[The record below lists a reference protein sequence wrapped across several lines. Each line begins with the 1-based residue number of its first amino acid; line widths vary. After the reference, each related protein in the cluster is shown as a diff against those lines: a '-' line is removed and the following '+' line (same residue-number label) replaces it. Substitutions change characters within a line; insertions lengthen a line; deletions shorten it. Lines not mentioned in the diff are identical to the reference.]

1 MPVLFQ
7 STHSLRSATLAH
19 SGHRKRAVFQSTHSL
34 RSATTADRLAQ
45 MVCDVS
51 IHALLAEC
59 DILLHIRL
67 GWPLQSFNPRTP
79 CGVRLFLFPCT
90 RTPTQFQSTH
100 SLRSATQKNARLGQ
114 LEQVSIHA
122 LLAECDTE
130 TGEWSCSQLRFQST
144 HSLRSATEMDR
155 RLYDKVAVSI
165 HALLAECDKPG
176 TGFLTWTRC
185 FNPRTP
191 CGVRPVGFSTDNAGR
206 AVSIHALLAECDST
220 PRKALTCADRFQS
233 THSLRSATDHGKRSL
248 RPLQSFNPR
257 TPCGV
262 RLFGFT
268 CFRLGIIVSI
278 HALLAECDCWS
289 SGTVRPAGVS
299 IHALL
304 AECDK
309 RMTFTTPD
317 MSPVS
322 IHALLA
328 ECDTWRR

>member
-165 HALLAECDKPG
+165 HALLAECD
-176 TGFLTWTRC
+176 TQWMLW
-185 FNPRTP
+185 
-191 CGVRPVGFSTDNAGR
+191 
-206 AVSIHALLAECDST
+206 
-220 PRKALTCADRFQS
+220 
-233 THSLRSATDHGKRSL
+233 LRDH
-248 RPLQSFNPR
+248 
-257 TPCGV
+257 
-262 RLFGFT
+262 
-268 CFRLGIIVSI
+268 
-278 HALLAECDCWS
+278 
-289 SGTVRPAGVS
+289 
-299 IHALL
+299 
-304 AECDK
+304 
-309 RMTFTTPD
+309 
-317 MSPVS
+317 PVS

-328 ECDTWRR
+328 ECDEQKKKEEQEAFLFQSTHSLRSATYRQPACLPQSEVSIHALLAECDGR

>member
-165 HALLAECDKPG
+165 HALLAECDTTANPPRIG
-176 TGFLTWTRC
+176 PIR

-191 CGVRPVGFSTDNAGR
+191 CGVRQASA
-206 AVSIHALLAECDST
+206 
-220 PRKALTCADRFQS
+220 PRKPKS
-233 THSLRSATDHGKRSL
+233 K
-248 RPLQSFNPR
+248 SFNPR

-262 RLFGFT
+262 R
-268 CFRLGIIVSI
+268 RL
-278 HALLAECDCWS
+278 
-289 SGTVRPAGVS
+289 
-299 IHALL
+299 
-304 AECDK
+304 
-309 RMTFTTPD
+309 
-317 MSPVS
+317 SP
-322 IHALLA
+322 
-328 ECDTWRR
+328 TRY

>member
-1 MPVLFQ
+1 MSWRVTTRRFNPKHMPVLFQ

-165 HALLAECDKPG
+165 HALLAECD
-176 TGFLTWTRC
+176 
-185 FNPRTP
+185 
-191 CGVRPVGFSTDNAGR
+191 
-206 AVSIHALLAECDST
+206 
-220 PRKALTCADRFQS
+220 
-233 THSLRSATDHGKRSL
+233 
-248 RPLQSFNPR
+248 
-257 TPCGV
+257 
-262 RLFGFT
+262 
-268 CFRLGIIVSI
+268 
-278 HALLAECDCWS
+278 
-289 SGTVRPAGVS
+289 
-299 IHALL
+299 
-304 AECDK
+304 
-309 RMTFTTPD
+309 
-317 MSPVS
+317 
-322 IHALLA
+322 
-328 ECDTWRR
+328 

>member
-165 HALLAECDKPG
+165 HALLAECD
-176 TGFLTWTRC
+176 R
-185 FNPRTP
+185 R
-191 CGVRPVGFSTDNAGR
+191 DNG
-206 AVSIHALLAECDST
+206 SYLL
-220 PRKALTCADRFQS
+220 
-233 THSLRSATDHGKRSL
+233 
-248 RPLQSFNPR
+248 
-257 TPCGV
+257 
-262 RLFGFT
+262 
-268 CFRLGIIVSI
+268 
-278 HALLAECDCWS
+278 
-289 SGTVRPAGVS
+289 
-299 IHALL
+299 
-304 AECDK
+304 
-309 RMTFTTPD
+309 
-317 MSPVS
+317 
-322 IHALLA
+322 
-328 ECDTWRR
+328 

>member
-165 HALLAECDKPG
+165 HALLAECDR
-176 TGFLTWTRC
+176 TRCQFSSARDGFNPRTPCGVRQSRVPHAVPIPC

-191 CGVRPVGFSTDNAGR
+191 CGVR
-206 AVSIHALLAECDST
+206 
-220 PRKALTCADRFQS
+220 
-233 THSLRSATDHGKRSL
+233 L
-248 RPLQSFNPR
+248 RPTLYIATQQSKSYFAP
-257 TPCGV
+257 TS
-262 RLFGFT
+262 LK
-268 CFRLGIIVSI
+268 
-278 HALLAECDCWS
+278 
-289 SGTVRPAGVS
+289 RPSLHGCS
-299 IHALL
+299 
-304 AECDK
+304 
-309 RMTFTTPD
+309 F
-317 MSPVS
+317 
-322 IHALLA
+322 
-328 ECDTWRR
+328 

>member
-165 HALLAECDKPG
+165 HALLAECDQNHVN
-176 TGFLTWTRC
+176 TGKRKRS

-191 CGVRPVGFSTDNAGR
+191 CGVRRIILPCGTRRKMFQSTHSLRSATGTVGCSFTSEE
-206 AVSIHALLAECDST
+206 VSIHALLAECDRQTFST
-220 PRKALTCADRFQS
+220 WLPPT
-233 THSLRSATDHGKRSL
+233 G
-248 RPLQSFNPR
+248 FNPR

-262 RLFGFT
+262 RLKVKHDIILLQGFNPRTPCGVRLAFGR
-268 CFRLGIIVSI
+268 CSPGIRYVSI
-278 HALLAECDCWS
+278 HALLAECD
-289 SGTVRPAGVS
+289 
-299 IHALL
+299 
-304 AECDK
+304 
-309 RMTFTTPD
+309 FFQ
-317 MSPVS
+317 
-322 IHALLA
+322 
-328 ECDTWRR
+328 

>member
-165 HALLAECDKPG
+165 HALLAECDRMAAAAAGEVWRFNPRTPCG
-176 TGFLTWTRC
+176 VRHILEHLPSLPSC

-191 CGVRPVGFSTDNAGR
+191 CGVR
-206 AVSIHALLAECDST
+206 
-220 PRKALTCADRFQS
+220 
-233 THSLRSATDHGKRSL
+233 L
-248 RPLQSFNPR
+248 RPTLYIATQQSKSYFAP
-257 TPCGV
+257 TS
-262 RLFGFT
+262 LK
-268 CFRLGIIVSI
+268 
-278 HALLAECDCWS
+278 
-289 SGTVRPAGVS
+289 RPSLHGCS
-299 IHALL
+299 
-304 AECDK
+304 
-309 RMTFTTPD
+309 F
-317 MSPVS
+317 
-322 IHALLA
+322 
-328 ECDTWRR
+328 

>member
-100 SLRSATQKNARLGQ
+100 SLRSATLFFHAR
-114 LEQVSIHA
+114 HHHH
-122 LLAECDTE
+122 
-130 TGEWSCSQLRFQST
+130 R
-144 HSLRSATEMDR
+144 
-155 RLYDKVAVSI
+155 
-165 HALLAECDKPG
+165 
-176 TGFLTWTRC
+176 
-185 FNPRTP
+185 
-191 CGVRPVGFSTDNAGR
+191 
-206 AVSIHALLAECDST
+206 
-220 PRKALTCADRFQS
+220 
-233 THSLRSATDHGKRSL
+233 
-248 RPLQSFNPR
+248 SFNPR

-262 RLFGFT
+262 RLSSLKESSKKS
-268 CFRLGIIVSI
+268 RVSI
-278 HALLAECDCWS
+278 HALLAECDLFCGQACAVS
-289 SGTVRPAGVS
+289 DGFNPRTPCGVRPAIGQSGNRAIGFQSTHSLRSATNPGCRMTNCYLVS

-304 AECDK
+304 AECDIQ
-309 RMTFTTPD
+309 RGTNPATINRFNPRTPCGVRPY
-317 MSPVS
+317 S
-322 IHALLA
+322 
-328 ECDTWRR
+328 

>member
-165 HALLAECDKPG
+165 HALLAECD
-176 TGFLTWTRC
+176 
-185 FNPRTP
+185 PRIVVDDDCP
-191 CGVRPVGFSTDNAGR
+191 D
-206 AVSIHALLAECDST
+206 
-220 PRKALTCADRFQS
+220 
-233 THSLRSATDHGKRSL
+233 
-248 RPLQSFNPR
+248 SFNPR

-262 RLFGFT
+262 RRKWTGGFT
-268 CFRLGIIVSI
+268 I
-278 HALLAECDCWS
+278 
-289 SGTVRPAGVS
+289 
-299 IHALL
+299 
-304 AECDK
+304 K
-309 RMTFTTPD
+309 
-317 MSPVS
+317 
-322 IHALLA
+322 
-328 ECDTWRR
+328 

>member
-165 HALLAECDKPG
+165 HALLAECDH
-176 TGFLTWTRC
+176 LRC
-185 FNPRTP
+185 RL
-191 CGVRPVGFSTDNAGR
+191 S
-206 AVSIHALLAECDST
+206 
-220 PRKALTCADRFQS
+220 
-233 THSLRSATDHGKRSL
+233 KRNS
-248 RPLQSFNPR
+248 RFNPR

-262 RLFGFT
+262 RL
-268 CFRLGIIVSI
+268 
-278 HALLAECDCWS
+278 
-289 SGTVRPAGVS
+289 RPTLYIATQQS
-299 IHALL
+299 KSYFAPTSL
-304 AECDK
+304 K
-309 RMTFTTPD
+309 RPSLHGCSF
-317 MSPVS
+317 
-322 IHALLA
+322 
-328 ECDTWRR
+328 